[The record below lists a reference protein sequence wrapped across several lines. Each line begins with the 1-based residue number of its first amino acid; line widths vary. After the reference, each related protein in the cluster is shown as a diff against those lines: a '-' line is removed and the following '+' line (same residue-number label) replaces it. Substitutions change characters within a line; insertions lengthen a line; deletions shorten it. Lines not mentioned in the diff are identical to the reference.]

1 VDEFG
6 GWAGGLAGGLMRA
19 RATRQRSEWLDD
31 RRWRR
36 TWPIELRRS
45 HTLSSNPIH
54 QHQQHHLQLE

>member
-36 TWPIELRRS
+36 TWPIELRRATFS
-45 HTLSSNPIH
+45 HPTPTSPTTGV
-54 QHQQHHLQLE
+54 